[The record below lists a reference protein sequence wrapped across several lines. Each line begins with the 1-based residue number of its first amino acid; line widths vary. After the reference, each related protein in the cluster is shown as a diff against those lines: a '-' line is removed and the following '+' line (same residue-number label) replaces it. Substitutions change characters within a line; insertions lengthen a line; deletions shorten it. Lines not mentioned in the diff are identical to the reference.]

1 MTVTENPNKRAKD
14 MIAELMNRHY
24 AEAMAAKK
32 RGERV
37 GWAASNFPQEIPEAL
52 GLTVVYPE
60 NHAAAVSAKK
70 SSLPLLEY
78 AEGRGY
84 SNDLCGYAK
93 LNLAYMDVKQCAALD
108 IPQPDYV
115 LCCNNIC
122 SQMVKWYENL
132 AKELNVPIIMFDV
145 PYNVKFEVTP
155 ERIDYIKTQIMS
167 VFHQLEELTGKK
179 YDEQHFQ
186 EVMRISSASGRAWQ
200 RAEKAMAAMP
210 SPVNGYDFF
219 NYMAIVVCWKGKQET
234 LEALTC
240 LADELE
246 QKVREKQSSF
256 KGEEHFRI
264 LLEGIAC
271 WPHIGFTYKTLL
283 KYGINV
289 VGSNYFTAFEKVYGN
304 LDEMAEAYATMTNC
318 VNLEREVAMRETII
332 KDNHVDGMLVHL
344 NRSCKMWNGFLYEIV
359 RRIQKDMGIPA
370 SFFDGDQADPRA
382 FNEAQYETRV
392 QGLYEVMKARKDEE
406 GDMRHE

>member
-1 MTVTENPNKRAKD
+1 MAMAENKRAKD
-14 MIAELMNRHY
+14 LIKELMDQHY
-24 AEAMAAKK
+24 ERALEAKK
-32 RGERV
+32 RGEMV
-37 GWAASNFPQEIPEAL
+37 GWAASNFPQEIPETM

-78 AEGRGY
+78 AEGQGY

-93 LNLAYMDVKQCAALD
+93 LNLAYKDIKNCAALD
-108 IPQPDYV
+108 IPQPDFV

-132 AKELNVPIIMFDV
+132 AKELNVPLIMFDV
-145 PYNVKFEVTP
+145 PFNTEFEVTQ
-155 ERIDYIKTQIMS
+155 ERITYIKEQI
-167 VFHQLEELTGKK
+167 QLVVKELEDLTGKK
-179 YDEQHFQ
+179 FDENRFQ
-186 EVMRISSASGRAWQ
+186 EVMKISSASGRAWR
-200 RAEKAMAAMP
+200 RAENAMNATP
-210 SPVNGYDFF
+210 SPLNGYDFF
-219 NYMAIVVCWKGKQET
+219 NYMALVVCGKGRKET
-234 LEALTC
+234 LEALTL

-246 QKVREKQSSF
+246 DKIREKQSSY
-256 KGEEHFRI
+256 KGMEQYRI

-289 VGSNYFTAFEKVYGN
+289 VGSNYFTAFEKVYSN

-318 VNLEREVAMRETII
+318 VNLEREIAMREEII
-332 KDNHVDGMLVHL
+332 KTNHVDGMLVHL

-359 RRIQKDMGIPA
+359 RRVQKDTGIPA
-370 SFFDGDQADPRA
+370 TFFDGDQADPRS
-382 FNEAQYETRV
+382 FSEAQYETRV
-392 QGLYEVMKARKDEE
+392 QGLYEVMKARKE
-406 GDMRHE
+406 GKEASIHE